1 METKTK
7 IDGRTLGVAF
17 WQKDD
22 KGQDDVIVAS
32 GKCILKNN
40 QLFMLIDNLGIEIPI
55 LDNWIERIK
64 RLEGLEIKKIF
75 HESDYGLS
83 LKVSDLSEGA
93 NSKLYKK
100 LGLILN
106 E

>member
-64 RLEGLEIKKIF
+64 KIF

-100 LGLILN
+100 LGLNLN